1 MRYVSK
7 PEQWEDTEFVRR
19 GELEKKQRDKE
30 RAKEQVAVML
40 KLIGIVADA
49 IREAGN
55 AGIPSGHLYAMMVHK
70 VPLQTYQY
78 AIGIL
83 KDAGAVT
90 EEFHL
95 LRWTGQCTIPTL

>member
-1 MRYVSK
+1 MRYISK

-19 GELEKKQRDKE
+19 GELEKKQRDKQ
-30 RAKEQVAVML
+30 RATEQVAVML

-49 IREAGN
+49 IREAGDK
-55 AGIPSGHLYAMMVHK
+55 GIPSGHLYAMMVHK

>member
-1 MRYVSK
+1 MRYISK

-19 GELEKKQRDKE
+19 GELEKKQRDKQ
-30 RAKEQVAVML
+30 RATEQVAVML

-49 IREAGN
+49 IREAGDK
-55 AGIPSGHLYAMMVHK
+55 GIPSGHLYAMMVHK

-78 AIGIL
+78 AIGISGTL
-83 KDAGAVT
+83 RDRRVSP
-90 EEFHL
+90 L